1 MIKSKK
7 GVVRLDRRLGIQ
19 KHRLGIWLL
28 AGTLLTLSLIN
39 CLKPAGEFS
48 DTERRKLKQLP
59 AWSIG
64 SFLEE
69 GYGEKFEDAA
79 MDQFPCR
86 DIFRRLKAGSLY
98 YLFGVKDNNGIYLA
112 DGYAAKLNYPL
123 NEASLKNALDKF
135 RDIYDTWLAKGNGR
149 IYTSIVPDKGY
160 YLAEQNGYP
169 ALDYAA
175 MLQIIREGME
185 YSDYIDLTDCLGIE
199 AYYRTDTHWRQEKL
213 LPVAKRLAERMG
225 FLKLLSNQYEE
236 ITPDIPFYG
245 VYYGQSALP
254 LGSETISYLT
264 NGVIEGCQVYNYE
277 TKETTPVYVTDKLKG
292 RDPYEMFLSGAVPL
306 LTIENPQAGTDKE
319 LIVFRDSFA
328 SSLLPLLSEGY
339 SKITLVDIRYI
350 KSSLLGNYIEF
361 KDQDIL
367 FLYST
372 LILNDSYSLK

>member
-1 MIKSKK
+1 
-7 GVVRLDRRLGIQ
+7 
-19 KHRLGIWLL
+19 
-28 AGTLLTLSLIN
+28 
-39 CLKPAGEFS
+39 
-48 DTERRKLKQLP
+48 
-59 AWSIG
+59 
-64 SFLEE
+64 
-69 GYGEKFEDAA
+69 
-79 MDQFPCR
+79 
-86 DIFRRLKAGSLY
+86 
-98 YLFGVKDNNGIYLA
+98 
-112 DGYAAKLNYPL
+112 
-123 NEASLKNALDKF
+123 
-135 RDIYDTWLAKGNGR
+135 
-149 IYTSIVPDKGY
+149 
-160 YLAEQNGYP
+160 
-169 ALDYAA
+169 
-175 MLQIIREGME
+175 
-185 YSDYIDLTDCLGIE
+185 
-199 AYYRTDTHWRQEKL
+199 
-213 LPVAKRLAERMG
+213 VAKRLAERMG